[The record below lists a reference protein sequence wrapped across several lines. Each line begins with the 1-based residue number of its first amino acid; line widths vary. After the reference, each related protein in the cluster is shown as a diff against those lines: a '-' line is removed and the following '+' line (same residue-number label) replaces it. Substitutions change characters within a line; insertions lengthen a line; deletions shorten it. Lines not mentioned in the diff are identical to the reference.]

1 MAESVRE
8 QIMKNMVS
16 TLQAVTVANGYSTT
30 FNGVERTLQ
39 YGQSAQAPM
48 AYVLEGDDEVVSEA
62 PLGYLSRHFQVGI
75 VLTIQQDESE
85 DARSASEV
93 MNAVIADVQKK
104 LQEDERRGNLAVNT
118 EEMAVSAVEIEEG
131 LPVLRATLAY
141 RITYRHGR
149 LDPTLAG

>member
-8 QIMKNMVS
+8 QIMKNLVS
-16 TLQAVTVANGYSTT
+16 VLQTVTVQNGYSTT

-48 AYVLEGDDEVVSEA
+48 AYVIEGDDEVIAEA

-75 VLTIQQDESE
+75 VLTIQQDENE

-104 LQEDERRGNLAVNT
+104 LQEDERRNNLAVGT
-118 EEMAVSAVEIEEG
+118 EEIAVSAVEIEEG

-141 RITYRHGR
+141 RIKYRHAR
-149 LDPTLAG
+149 LDPTVAA